1 MLAFKGVQSE
11 AFHFNNVLEP
21 NVLFLNEFSSLSG
34 LFKSNELLF
43 VVDRD
48 ECLAISTFYCFDLS
62 LRLFE

>member
-1 MLAFKGVQSE
+1 MLAFKGVE
-11 AFHFNNVLEP
+11 GKTFHFNNVLET

-48 ECLAISTFYCFDLS
+48 ECLAISTLYCFDLS
-62 LRLFE
+62 L